1 MVMNFFKIPTQ
12 FSKKMLLV
20 LLTGIMCSTSMAQ
33 TLFGSMNG
41 VISIVGDINGT
52 AVTASSKELQITLDY
67 EYASFEMR
75 LPPSTLYTGIDF
87 LDNEFK
93 EMTENDIILN
103 GQLGIGHINTN
114 QHPTQHFNFKGV
126 LKQLDKIVEIKGTGH
141 LEHVDGVG
149 KFACLL
155 GLTFEVDP
163 EGLELGLLGYSKL
176 NIQMRQTVLNP
187 LDSE

>member
-1 MVMNFFKIPTQ
+1 MKFPETPLRFG
-12 FSKKMLLV
+12 KKMLVV
-20 LLTGIMCSTSMAQ
+20 LLAGMMCSTSMAQ

-41 VISIVGDINGT
+41 VISIAGDINGT

-67 EYASFEMR
+67 DYAIFEMR
-75 LPPSTLYTGIDF
+75 LPLNSLYSGISF
-87 LDNEFK
+87 LDSEFA
-93 EMTENDIILN
+93 EMKENDLLIQ
-103 GQLGIGHINTN
+103 GQLGVHYINTN
-114 QHPTQHFNFKGV
+114 QHPKQHFVFSGK
-126 LKQLDKIVEIKGTGH
+126 LKQLNKTIDLKGTGH

-163 EGLELGLLGYSKL
+163 EGLQLGSLGYGKL
-176 NIQMRQTVLNP
+176 NVQIRQTVLNP